1 MYFYYEFRC
10 KLLKMGNIL
19 LSNTFLV
26 YIYVRLRLEFRIFF
40 MKKILYFLLYFL
52 DFGKNYLSIIKS

>member
-19 LSNTFLV
+19 LLNMFLV

-52 DFGKNYLSIIKS
+52 DFGKNYLLIIKS